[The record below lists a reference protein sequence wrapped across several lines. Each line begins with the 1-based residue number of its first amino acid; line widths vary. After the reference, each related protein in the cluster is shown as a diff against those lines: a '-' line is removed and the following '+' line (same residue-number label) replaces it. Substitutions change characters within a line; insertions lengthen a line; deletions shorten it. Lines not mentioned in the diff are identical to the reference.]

1 VFFIIGGGIF
11 KIMGNDKLY
20 EHICKKYPHI
30 EYNGEDLN
38 LNKIYSNLIAKVWYD
53 KDNYP
58 SVKYISKKISLS
70 ERQIYRL
77 AQRQGLGMRNQNKQ
91 L

>member
-1 VFFIIGGGIF
+1 VCVIPAGVFF
-11 KIMGNDKLY
+11 KSMSNKLY

-38 LNKIYSNLIAKVWYD
+38 LNNIYSNLIAKVWYD

-77 AQRQGLGMRNQNKQ
+77 AQRQGLGMRNQKQ
-91 L
+91 